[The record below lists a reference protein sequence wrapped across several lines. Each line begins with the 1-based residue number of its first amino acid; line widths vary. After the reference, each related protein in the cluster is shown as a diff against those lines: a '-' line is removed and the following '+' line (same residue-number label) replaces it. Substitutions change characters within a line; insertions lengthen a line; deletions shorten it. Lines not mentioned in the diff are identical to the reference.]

1 MFQADTDN
9 RSNFP
14 TERSFHT
21 FKKQR
26 SVFLVFVLCLI
37 QASITIMLI
46 LYNVLVFCSRA

>member
-1 MFQADTDN
+1 MPGVIVGGIMFNVDLDN

-26 SVFLVFVLCLI
+26 SAESLFAMFCVL
-37 QASITIMLI
+37 T
-46 LYNVLVFCSRA
+46 FG